1 MSAIAWNEK
10 HREVLTRTEL
20 SSRGKADVSR
30 FWLQ

>member
-1 MSAIAWNEK
+1 MSAKK

-20 SSRGKADVSR
+20 SSRGKADVCR